1 MHVLSVEGVE
11 KSECSPSK
19 WQVCYLPAF
28 KIVPNTRLDSGVWRA
43 GERRKGSCF
52 VSSLGR

>member
-1 MHVLSVEGVE
+1 MQ
-11 KSECSPSK
+11 SPSK

-28 KIVPNTRLDSGVWRA
+28 KIVPNSRLDSGVWRV

-52 VSSLGR
+52 DCQFLRTLKFIFKNPLG